1 MRFRRYHVLLLFLFL
16 GIVAHAQ
23 QSSVSGSIADTVSFK
38 PMAFSSIALI
48 RQSDSILVS
57 HQWATEKASF
67 TFTQLPAGIYILQIT
82 RPSFADY
89 EEIIKLGENEQKQV
103 GTIVLMSK
111 ENLLKEI
118 IIREKKNAITIKG
131 DTTEYLVDSFLVN
144 KSSNVEDLLKKL
156 PGIQVD
162 KNGKITAH
170 GQEVKK
176 VLVDGEEFFGDDPT
190 VATKNIRADNV
201 ESVQVFDKKSDQAA
215 FTGIDDGEKN
225 KTINLK
231 LKEDAKKG
239 MFGKVRGAEGRDEN
253 KLRRYEHDA
262 MVNMFK
268 NKRKFALYGATSNT
282 NKTDMDWSDRETYQG
297 GGDNTSFMSDD
308 GYYYSYYDGSEGFN
322 GVGVPQTVYYGG
334 FYSDKLKDDKHSFSL
349 NGSRKEMIVNGYNNN
364 YTKYILP
371 DTLYFNNQLSEFNN
385 SKQKNSGSGKYEIK
399 LDSLSTLKLTL
410 STTQGTFNNKST
422 YTTENLNSN
431 AALVNRNNRIQ
442 TSIGDNQTFK
452 GGMVLNKK
460 FKTKGRTISLNANFD
475 YNSSN
480 SDGLLE
486 SETRLYNPD
495 GSIKELTSIDQKK
508 TNSSKTTSMTGN
520 IVYTEPLS
528 DKWFVVSE
536 YDLKTTVSES
546 NRYTFTKNA
555 NNEYANT
562 LDSLSNS
569 LSYDIFVNAGGLSLK
584 YASKKL
590 NYSFGGKA
598 SYTDLRQ
605 VNQVNN
611 DITNQY
617 FLNLFPAANIQYKIR
632 NNTSLR
638 ANYYGNTRQPSLQ
651 QIQPLLDNSN
661 PLDVY
666 VGNPDLQQSFRN
678 GFSVSYNDYK
688 PLSGRSFYGSLSYDF
703 VQDDFA
709 SFDVVDNQGRKTHK
723 TVNVDGNQSANL
735 WSNYWFSIKK
745 INLGVSQNASLNY
758 SVNNNFIN
766 GQANRNQNV
775 SGRYGVGLY
784 YSKEEKFESNIG
796 GDVNYNYSTSS
807 LRSDIKTQYFI
818 YNYDAG
824 FSVFWPKQFKT
835 GADVTINIRQRTS
848 DFDKNLNNTIL
859 NAYVSKGFLKK
870 ETLVVKF
877 SVQDILN
884 QNLGFSRTA
893 NSNYINENTYSVLRR
908 YFLVS
913 LTWNFRKGGAGAEQ

>member
-1 MRFRRYHVLLLFLFL
+1 MKFNKYYSLLLFLFW
-16 GIVAHAQ
+16 GITTHAQ
-23 QSSVSGSIADTVSFK
+23 QSSISGSIADTVSFK
-38 PMAFSSIALI
+38 PMAYSSIALI
-48 RQSDSILVS
+48 RQSDSVLVS
-57 HQWATEKASF
+57 HQWATEKAVF
-67 TFTQLPAGIYILQIT
+67 TFTKLPAGTYILQVT

-89 EEIIKLGENEQKQV
+89 EEIVRLGEAEQKEL
-103 GTIVLMSK
+103 GTIILLSK

-118 IIREKKNAITIKG
+118 IIRDKKNAITVKG

-231 LKEDAKKG
+231 LKDDAKKG
-239 MFGKVRGAEGRDEN
+239 YFGKVSGAEGRDES
-253 KLRRYEHDA
+253 KLRRYEYDA
-262 MVNMFK
+262 MANMFK
-268 NKRKFALYGATSNT
+268 NKRKFSLYGATSNT
-282 NKTDMDWSDRETYQG
+282 NKTDLNWQDRERYSG
-297 GGDNTSFMSDD
+297 SNDNTFMSDE
-308 GYYYSYYDGSEGFN
+308 GYYYSYYEGNDGFN
-322 GVGVPQTVYYGG
+322 GVGVPQTIYYGG
-334 FYSDKLKDDKHSFSL
+334 FYSDKLKDDKHTF
-349 NGSRKEMIVNGYNNN
+349 NIGGSHKEMLVDGYNNN

-371 DTLYFNNQLSEFNN
+371 DTLYFNNQLSQFSNT
-385 SKQKNSGSGKYEIK
+385 KQKNSMSGKYEMK
-399 LDSLSTLKLTL
+399 LDSLSTLKITV
-410 STTQGTFNNKST
+410 SGSQGTFNNRST

-431 AALVNRNNRIQ
+431 AALVNSNNRTQ
-442 TSIGDNQTFK
+442 TSIGDNESFK
-452 GGMVLNKK
+452 GGVVLNKK
-460 FKTKGRTISLNANFD
+460 FKTKGRTVSLNTNFD
-475 YNSSN
+475 YNASS
-480 SDGLLE
+480 SEGLLE
-486 SETRLYNPD
+486 SETRIYNSD
-495 GSIKELTSIDQKK
+495 GSLNQLTQIDQKK
-508 TNSSKTTSMTGN
+508 TNSSKTSSLTGN

-528 DKWFVVSE
+528 EKWFVVSE

-546 NRYTFTKNA
+546 QRYTFTKNA
-555 NNEYANT
+555 NDEYANT

-569 LSYDIFVNAGGLSLK
+569 LSYDIFVNAGGVSLK

-590 NYSFGGKA
+590 TYSFGGKA

-605 VNQVNN
+605 LNEVNNQV
-611 DITNQY
+611 TNQY
-617 FLNLFPAANIQYKIR
+617 FLNLFPAANVQYKIR

-678 GFSVSYNDYK
+678 GFSVSFNDYK
-688 PLSGRSFYGSLSYDF
+688 ALSGRSFYGSLSYDF

-709 SFDVVDNQGRKTHK
+709 SFDVVDDQGRKTHK
-723 TVNVDGNQSANL
+723 TVNVDGNKSANL
-735 WSNYWFSIKK
+735 WTNYWFSIKK
-745 INLGVSQNASLNY
+745 LDMGVSQGANMNY
-758 SVNNNFIN
+758 TLNNNFIN
-766 GQANRNQNV
+766 GLSNRNQNV
-775 SGRYGVGLY
+775 SAGYRLSLY

-796 GDVNYNYSTSS
+796 GNVNYNYSTSS
-807 LRSDIKTQYFI
+807 LRSDVKTAYFI

-824 FSVFWPKQFKT
+824 FSVFLPKQLKV
-835 GADVTINIRQRTS
+835 GSDIEINIRERTS

-870 ETLVVKF
+870 EALLVKF
-877 SVQDILN
+877 SINDILN

-913 LTWNFRKGGAGAEQ
+913 LTWNFSKGGAGEQ

>member
-1 MRFRRYHVLLLFLFL
+1 MKFRKYHTLLLFLL
-16 GIVAHAQ
+16 WGLVTHAQ
-23 QSSVSGSIADTVSFK
+23 QSSISGSIADTVSFK
-38 PMAFSSIALI
+38 PMAYSSISLI
-48 RQSDSILVS
+48 RHSDSILVS
-57 HQWATEKASF
+57 HQWATEKAVFSF
-67 TFTQLPAGIYILQIT
+67 NRLPAGNYVLQIT

-89 EEIIKLGENEQKQV
+89 EELIKLGEGEQKQV
-103 GTIVLMSK
+103 GTIVLLSK

-118 IIREKKNAITIKG
+118 IIRDKKNAITIKG

-215 FTGIDDGEKN
+215 FTGIDDGEKS

-231 LKEDAKKG
+231 LKDDAKKG
-239 MFGKVRGAEGRDEN
+239 YFGKTSGAEGRDEN
-253 KLRRYEHDA
+253 KLRRYEYDA

-268 NKRKFALYGATSNT
+268 NKRKFSLYGATSNT
-282 NKTDMDWSDRETYQG
+282 NKTDMNWNDREQYQG
-297 GGDNTSFMSDD
+297 SNDNTFMSDE
-308 GYYYSYYDGSEGFN
+308 GYYYSYYDGNDGFN
-322 GVGVPQTVYYGG
+322 GVGVPQTIYYGG
-334 FYSDKLKDDKHSFSL
+334 YYSDKLRDEKHNF
-349 NGSRKEMIVNGYNNN
+349 NIGGSHKEMIVNGYNNN

-385 SKQKNSGSGKYEIK
+385 TKQKNSGSGKYEIK
-399 LDSLSTLKLTL
+399 LDSLSTLKLTM
-410 STTQGTFNNKST
+410 SGSQGTVNNKST
-422 YTTENLNSN
+422 YTTENLNGN
-431 AALVNRNNRIQ
+431 EALVNSNNRIQ

-452 GGMVLNKK
+452 GGVVLNKK
-460 FKTKGRTISLNANFD
+460 FRTKGRTVSLNANVD
-475 YNSSN
+475 YSSN
-480 SDGLLE
+480 SSDGLLE
-486 SETRLYNPD
+486 SETRLYNAD
-495 GSIKELTSIDQKK
+495 GSIRQATFIDQKK
-508 TNSSKTTSMTGN
+508 TNLSKTRSVTGN
-520 IVYTEPLS
+520 VVYTEPLS

-546 NRYTFTKNA
+546 ERYTFTKNS
-555 NNEYANT
+555 NNEYTNA

-569 LSYDIFVNAGGLSLK
+569 LRYDIFVNAGGMSLK

-605 VNQVNN
+605 LNQVNN
-611 DITNQY
+611 EVRNQY
-617 FLNLFPAANIQYKIR
+617 FLNLFPAANIQYKIK
-632 NNTSLR
+632 NNTSFR
-638 ANYYGNTRQPSLQ
+638 ASYHGNTRQPSLQ

-678 GFSVSYNDYK
+678 GFNVSFNDYK
-688 PLSGRSFYGSLSYDF
+688 PLSGRSFYGGLSYDF
-703 VQDDFA
+703 TQSDFA
-709 SFDVVDNQGRKTHK
+709 SFDVIDNEGRKTHK
-723 TVNVDGNQSANL
+723 TVNVEGNQSADL
-735 WSNYWFSIKK
+735 WTNYWFSIKK
-745 INLGVSQNASLNY
+745 FDLGISQRANMDY

-766 GQANRNQNV
+766 GLSNRNRNI
-775 SGRYGVGLY
+775 SAGYGLSLY

-796 GDVNYNYSTSS
+796 ASVNYNYSTSS
-807 LRSDIKTQYFI
+807 LRSDVKTQYFI
-818 YNYDAG
+818 YNYEAG
-824 FSVFWPKQFKT
+824 FSVFLPKQFKV
-835 GADVTINIRQRTS
+835 GGDAEMNIRQQTS
-848 DFDKNLNNTIL
+848 DFGQNRNNIIV
-859 NAYVSKGFLKK
+859 NGYVSKGFLKK

-877 SVQDILN
+877 SVQDLLN
-884 QNLGFSRTA
+884 QSLGFSRTA

-908 YFLVS
+908 YFLIS

>member
-1 MRFRRYHVLLLFLFL
+1 MLFLL
-16 GIVAHAQ
+16 WGIVTHAQ
-23 QSSVSGSIADTVSFK
+23 QSSISGSIADTVGFK

-57 HQWATEKASF
+57 HQWATEKAVF
-67 TFTQLPAGIYILQIT
+67 TFNQLPAGNYILQIT

-89 EEIIKLGENEQKQV
+89 EELIKLGEGEQKQV

-239 MFGKVRGAEGRDEN
+239 YFGKTSGAEGRDEN
-253 KLRRYEHDA
+253 KLPRYEYDA

-282 NKTDMDWSDRETYQG
+282 NKTDMNWNDRETYQG
-297 GGDNTSFMSDD
+297 ANDNTFMSDE
-308 GYYYSYYDGSEGFN
+308 GYYYSYYDGNDGFN
-322 GVGVPQTVYYGG
+322 GVGVPQTLYYGG
-334 FYSDKLKDDKHSFSL
+334 FYSDKLRDDKHSFNISG
-349 NGSRKEMIVNGYNNN
+349 NRKEMIVDGYNNN

-371 DTLYFNNQLSEFNN
+371 DTLYFNNQLSEFRNT
-385 SKQKNSGSGKYEIK
+385 KQKSSGSGKYEIK
-399 LDSLSTLKLTL
+399 LDSLSTLKITL
-410 STTQGTFNNKST
+410 SASQGTFNNKST

-431 AALVNRNNRIQ
+431 AALVNSNNRIQ

-452 GGMVLNKK
+452 GGAVLNKK
-460 FKTKGRTISLNANFD
+460 FKTKGRTISLSTNFD
-475 YNSSN
+475 YNAST

-486 SETRLYNPD
+486 SETRLYNAD
-495 GSIKELTSIDQKK
+495 GSLKLATLIDQKK
-508 TNSSKTTSMTGN
+508 TNSSKTNSLTGN

-528 DKWFVVSE
+528 EKWFVVSE
-536 YDLKTTVSES
+536 YDLKTTLSISE
-546 NRYTFTKNA
+546 RYTFTKNG

-569 LSYDIFVNAGGLSLK
+569 LRYDVFVNAGGVSLK
-584 YASKKL
+584 YVGKKL

-605 VNQVNN
+605 LNQVNN
-611 DITNQY
+611 DVRNQY
-617 FLNLFPAANIQYKIR
+617 FLNLFPSANVQYKIR
-632 NNTSLR
+632 NNTSFR

-678 GFSVSYNDYK
+678 GFSVSFNDYK

-709 SFDVVDNQGRKTHK
+709 SFDVVDNEGRKTHK
-723 TVNVDGNQSANL
+723 TVNVDGNKSANL
-735 WSNYWFSIKK
+735 WTNYWFSIKK
-745 INLGVSQNASLNY
+745 IDLGVSQNASLNY

-766 GQANRNQNV
+766 GLNNRNQNV
-775 SGRYGVGLY
+775 SGRYGLSLY
-784 YSKEEKFESNIG
+784 YSKEEKFETNLG
-796 GDVNYNYSTSS
+796 GHVNYNYSTSS
-807 LRSDIKTQYFI
+807 LRSDVKTQYFI
-818 YNYDAG
+818 YNYEAG
-824 FSVFWPKQFKT
+824 FSVFLPKQFKV
-835 GADVTINIRQRTS
+835 GADADINIRQRTS

-870 ETLVVKF
+870 ETLLVKF
-877 SVQDILN
+877 SIQDLLN
-884 QNLGFSRTA
+884 QNLGFSRSA

-908 YFLVS
+908 YFLVT
-913 LTWNFRKGGAGAEQ
+913 LTWNFTKGGAGATQ